1 MKSTANCKKTISGV
15 VPRFEGQSYGRR
27 LLFSRGPECR
37 NRMEG
42 SLKKRTLHYYV
53 TYRSIEML
61 TKLLRYF
68 FFFLAFFFV
77 AFFLAFFFA
86 IILSPPFG

>member
-1 MKSTANCKKTISGV
+1 LGLGGGYI
-15 VPRFEGQSYGRR
+15 EGSCCFLRR
-27 LLFSRGPECR
+27 PEYR
-37 NRMEG
+37 NQMEG
-42 SLKKRTLHYYV
+42 SLEKRTLHYYV

-61 TKLLRYF
+61 TKLLRYL

-77 AFFLAFFFA
+77 AFFLAFFFFA